1 MDMEGKKDT
10 RKQKGA
16 AAEEHAVT
24 CLVDQGYEII
34 DRNWR
39 CRSGEL
45 DIVARKDDC
54 LVFVEVRSR
63 SGSLRY
69 GTPAESVNA
78 HKMIQVRKTA
88 EVYLLYKQADLTSTM
103 IRFDVI
109 AVLLNVDMTVASL
122 DHIIEAF

>member
-1 MDMEGKKDT
+1 MNDGEHTKHT
-10 RKQKGA
+10 RKEKGA
-16 AAEEHAVT
+16 AGEALASIY
-24 CLVDQGYEII
+24 LLDKGYEII

-63 SGSLRY
+63 SGSPRY
-69 GTPAESVNA
+69 GTPAESVNV
-78 HKMIQVRKTA
+78 HKMMQVRKTA
-88 EVYLLYKQADLTSTM
+88 EVYIMYKQEDIATTM

-109 AVLLNVDMTVASL
+109 AVILNVDMKIGRAHV
-122 DHIIEAF
+122 